1 MSSPQPRNVLISHLC
16 SVSALVLLA
25 TDDSDEKYTF
35 EQMIKKEIEALRK
48 QLEEPDT
55 SSSVPSHVVP
65 GPVLVIPRGPQRPSQ
80 AHGNQVPKE
89 DGVVDFE
96 FYKRDIQSR
105 AKAAVAHGR
114 SFIA

>member
-65 GPVLVIPRGPQRPSQ
+65 GPVLVIPRGPQHPSQ

-89 DGVVDFE
+89 DGVE

-105 AKAAVAHGR
+105 AKAAVTHGR